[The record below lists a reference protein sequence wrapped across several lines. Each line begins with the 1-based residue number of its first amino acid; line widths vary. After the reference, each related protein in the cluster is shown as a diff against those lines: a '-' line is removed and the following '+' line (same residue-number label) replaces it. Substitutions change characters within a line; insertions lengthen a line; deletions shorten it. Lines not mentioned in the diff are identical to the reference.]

1 MAVHGAGVSDVEHED
16 LGQGARVELHR
27 ELPVAGAMDRLLAE
41 LPLAEESYRMG
52 GWTVKAPRLVA
63 FHGDPGTGYVY
74 SGLHHEP
81 SPWTPTLGEL
91 RERVQETTGLTF
103 NAVLA
108 NLYRQGSDSMGWHA
122 DAEPEIGPAP
132 ADRWVA
138 SLSLGA
144 ARRFVLKHRK
154 TGERRVYELGE
165 GDLLVMRGTTQT
177 HWRHALPK
185 TKKPVGPR
193 LNLTFRHIVQLPR

>member
-1 MAVHGAGVSDVEHED
+1 MSSSRETTRTRHELGRGAW
-16 LGQGARVELHR
+16 VELIAD
-27 ELPVAGAMDRLLAE
+27 LVADDAVVLEALLEE
-41 LPLAEESYRMG
+41 LPLGEESYRMG
-52 GWTVKAPRLVA
+52 GWTVMAPRLVS

-81 SPWTPTLGEL
+81 RPWTPTLDRL
-91 RERVQETTGLTF
+91 REQVQEASGLEL

-108 NLYRQGSDSMGWHA
+108 NLYRDGRDSMGWHA
-122 DAEPEIGPAP
+122 DAEAEIGPSP
-132 ADRWVA
+132 SDRWVA

-144 ARRFVLKHRK
+144 KRRFVLKARQDD
-154 TGERRVYELGE
+154 ERRVFELGG

-185 TKKPVGPR
+185 TKREVGPR
-193 LNLTFRHIVQLPR
+193 LNLTFRHIRR